1 MKLLT
6 YELLLTIIG
15 HETCLMCTTI
25 EMHFV
30 LIQFPDTETNG
41 SNNYNTGDCSICALS
56 TLYYKNNK
64 SKHRGYKIAVKAKR

>member
-6 YELLLTIIG
+6 HKLLLTIIG
-15 HETCLMCTTI
+15 HEICLMCTTI

-30 LIQFPDTETNG
+30 LIQFPATGTNG

-56 TLYYKNNK
+56 TLYYKTNR
-64 SKHRGYKIAVKAKR
+64 SKHRGYKNAVKTIR